1 MATTSLWRVKGYIGK
16 LILYASNPEKTKEQ
30 TNVETGNDDTDPEQ
44 ALGDVLSYAGRN
56 EATESQEYVH
66 GINCGVKSAKEDMMT
81 IKRKFNKLGGVVAYH
96 GYQSFAEGEVTPDEA
111 HEIGKALAEELWGDE
126 FQVLVTTHLDKESH
140 IHNHFVINT
149 VSKKD
154 GHKFHRTKEDYY
166 RMREVSDRLCREH
179 GLSVI
184 SKPADKGMNY
194 SEWRAEQ
201 EGVPTLRS
209 SIRSAID
216 LAIKCSITKQQ
227 FINAMTEMGFI
238 IDESGK
244 HARIKHI
251 GTERFVRFRS
261 LGEGYSIEEIIKRI
275 YNNKEPAKFELPK
288 QDDPQNV
295 FEGEDEPVRIM
306 TYIPLFRS
314 YNRAI
319 KIAKE
324 RPHYNFR
331 IYYLV
336 RQDFSAQRL
345 YEDTLDL
352 LVDHNLK
359 TAEDVIRYKAE
370 AMRQIDENI
379 RLRNEARNHL
389 KRAERARDLVEADKA
404 RFNINVYSMT
414 LSKLR
419 REVTTCDE
427 VLERSRHVRDN
438 LTVIEQEKFK
448 GKAGVVNEH
457 ISGRGGSSRKDE
469 PKRS

>member
-1 MATTSLWRVKGYIGK
+1 VDADTTHKI
-16 LILYASNPEKTKEQ
+16 
-30 TNVETGNDDTDPEQ
+30 
-44 ALGDVLSYAGRN
+44 
-56 EATESQEYVH
+56 
-66 GINCGVKSAKEDMMT
+66 GVKLAK
-81 IKRKFNKLGGVVAYH
+81 K
-96 GYQSFAEGEVTPDEA
+96 
-111 HEIGKALAEELWGDE
+111 LWGDYE
-126 FQVLVTTHLDKESH
+126 VVVATHCNTGCF
-140 IHNHFVINT
+140 HNHFVINS
-149 VSKKD
+149 VSVKTGMKYND
-154 GHKFHRTKEDYY
+154 CKETY
-166 RMREVSDRLCREH
+166 RLMREESDRLCKEY

-184 SKPADKGMNY
+184 TNPKDKGMNY

-216 LAIKCSITKQQ
+216 LAIKCSVTKAQ

-244 HARIKHI
+244 HAKIKHI
-251 GTERFVRFRS
+251 GTERFVRFSS

-275 YNNKEPAKFELPK
+275 YNNKERAKFELPK

-319 KIAKE
+319 KIAQE

-336 RQDFSAQRL
+336 RQDFSAKRL

>member
-1 MATTSLWRVKGYIGK
+1 MAVTAIWDIKGRFDRVID
-16 LILYASNPEKTKEQ
+16 YAANPEKT
-30 TNVETGNDDTDPEQ
+30 V
-44 ALGDVLSYAGRN
+44 A
-56 EATESQEYVH
+56 
-66 GINCGVKSAKEDMMT
+66 KSAKGMASLHAIDDVIEYAADDMKT
-81 IKRKFNKLGGVVAYH
+81 EECKFVTGINVDVEHAKEQFKETKIHHQKTGGILAFH
-96 GYQSFAEGEVTPDEA
+96 AYQSFAPGEVDADTA
-111 HEIGKALAEELWGDE
+111 HKIGVKLAKKLWGDYE
-126 FQVLVTTHLDKESH
+126 VVVATHCNTGCF
-140 IHNHFVINT
+140 HNHFVINS
-149 VSKKD
+149 VSVKTGMKYNDCKD
-154 GHKFHRTKEDYY
+154 SY
-166 RMREVSDRLCREH
+166 RLMREESDRLCKEY

-184 SKPADKGMNY
+184 THPKDKGMNY
-194 SEWRAEQ
+194 GEWRAEQ

-216 LAIKCSITKQQ
+216 LAIKCSVTKAQ
-227 FINAMTEMGFI
+227 FINAMTEMGFT

-244 HARIKHI
+244 HAKIKHI

-261 LGEGYSIEEIIKRI
+261 LGEGYSIEEIIGRI
-275 YNNKEPAKFELPK
+275 YNNKERATFELPK

-336 RQDFSAQRL
+336 RQDFSAKRL

-359 TAEDVIRYKAE
+359 TAEDIISYKAE
-370 AMRQIDENI
+370 AMHQIDENI

-404 RFNINVYSMT
+404 RFNINIYSMT

>member
-1 MATTSLWRVKGYIGK
+1 
-16 LILYASNPEKTKEQ
+16 
-30 TNVETGNDDTDPEQ
+30 
-44 ALGDVLSYAGRN
+44 
-56 EATESQEYVH
+56 
-66 GINCGVKSAKEDMMT
+66 
-81 IKRKFNKLGGVVAYH
+81 
-96 GYQSFAEGEVTPDEA
+96 
-111 HEIGKALAEELWGDE
+111 
-126 FQVLVTTHLDKESH
+126 
-140 IHNHFVINT
+140 
-149 VSKKD
+149 
-154 GHKFHRTKEDYY
+154 
-166 RMREVSDRLCREH
+166 
-179 GLSVI
+179 
-184 SKPADKGMNY
+184 
-194 SEWRAEQ
+194 
-201 EGVPTLRS
+201 
-209 SIRSAID
+209 
-216 LAIKCSITKQQ
+216 
-227 FINAMTEMGFI
+227 
-238 IDESGK
+238 
-244 HARIKHI
+244 
-251 GTERFVRFRS
+251 
-261 LGEGYSIEEIIKRI
+261 
-275 YNNKEPAKFELPK
+275 
-288 QDDPQNV
+288 
-295 FEGEDEPVRIM
+295 M

-319 KIAKE
+319 KVAQE
-324 RPHYNFR
+324 RPHYNFL

-336 RQDFSAQRL
+336 RQDFSAKRL

-359 TAEDVIRYKAE
+359 TAEDVIKYKTE

-389 KRAERARDLVEADKA
+389 KRAERARDLIEADKA

>member
-1 MATTSLWRVKGYIGK
+1 MAVTSIWPIKGRVDDVIK
-16 LILYASNPEKTKEQ
+16 YAKNPEKTSEENKDALAALHAVDDV
-30 TNVETGNDDTDPEQ
+30 VEYAADDMK
-44 ALGDVLSYAGRN
+44 
-56 EATESQEYVH
+56 TERMIYVT
-66 GINCGVKSAKEDMMT
+66 GINCDSENAAETFKNQIRDNLKSTRADAK
-81 IKRKFNKLGGVVAYH
+81 RRVCFH
-96 GYQSFAEGEVTPDEA
+96 GYQSFAEGEVDADTA
-111 HEIGKALAEELWGDE
+111 HKIGVELAKNLWGDK
-126 FQVLVTTHLDKESH
+126 FPVLVATHCNTDH
-140 IHNHFVINT
+140 YHNHFVICA
-149 VSKKD
+149 VSDKD
-154 GHKFHRTKEDYY
+154 GSKFLNKKEDYR
-166 RMREVSDRLCREH
+166 RMREESDRLCKEY

-184 SKPADKGMNY
+184 SHPKDKGMNY
-194 SEWRAEQ
+194 GEWKAEQ

-244 HARIKHI
+244 HAKIKHI

-261 LGEGYSIEEIIKRI
+261 LGEGYSIEEIIKRV
-275 YNNKEPAKFELPK
+275 YNNKERAKFELPK

-359 TAEDVIRYKAE
+359 TAEDVISYKVE

-389 KRAERARDLVEADKA
+389 KRAERARDLIEADKA
-404 RFNINVYSMT
+404 RFNINIYSMT